1 MKVLLHRLVAAA
13 ALLLVGHAAFAQE
26 KLPQLGKDPVS
37 EIVKHMT
44 LEEKASII
52 AGTGMRFGGNG
63 PVIGEADG
71 RVPGA
76 AGNTM
81 NINRFGIPGTVL
93 SDGPAGLRIDPF
105 HKKDSSRSY

>member
-1 MKVLLHRLVAAA
+1 
-13 ALLLVGHAAFAQE
+13 
-26 KLPQLGKDPVS
+26 
-37 EIVKHMT
+37 MT
-44 LEEKASII
+44 LEEKASVI

-81 NINRFGIPGTVL
+81 NVNRFGIPGTVL
-93 SDGPAGLRIDPF
+93 SDGPAGVRIDPF
-105 HKKDSSRSY
+105 HKGETRNPTTPLHGRSEHCWLPAGTPRWCAP